1 MLGHSDAKLF
11 YHYVTEH
18 VTGRIL
24 QEAKANRIQASLK
37 AGRRDI
43 EGLDELIQ
51 KLRKDFN
58 TKQIHIKTYNEV
70 FNSLT
75 PMHEDKLIETQPG
88 FDEYLST
95 YTCEGQILDYL
106 TDGKITLEPD
116 FFEVVGA
123 DGQVIS
129 KFNLVLKVKDI

>member
-1 MLGHSDAKLF
+1 
-11 YHYVTEH
+11 
-18 VTGRIL
+18 
-24 QEAKANRIQASLK
+24 
-37 AGRRDI
+37 
-43 EGLDELIQ
+43 
-51 KLRKDFN
+51 
-58 TKQIHIKTYNEV
+58 
-70 FNSLT
+70 
-75 PMHEDKLIETQPG
+75 MHEDKLIETQPG